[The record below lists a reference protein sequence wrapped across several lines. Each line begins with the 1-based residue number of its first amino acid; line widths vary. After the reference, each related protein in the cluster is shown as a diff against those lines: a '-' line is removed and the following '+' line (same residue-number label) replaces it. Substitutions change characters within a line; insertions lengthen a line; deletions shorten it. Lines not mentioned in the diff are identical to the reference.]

1 MANIK
6 FSQFT
11 NQPAADTTYLVGFD
25 GTANTN
31 YTKAQVKTWLTT
43 GSNAIP
49 TLYSADGILSGARTV
64 DLSTFDLTFDGSSNG
79 RIIYSGVGE
88 ANNYA
93 LVSSATGEA
102 SWGILQEA
110 GGGTGITS
118 YTEGQILYSDAS
130 DSLATLDIG
139 TVGKVLKVT
148 GTAPNLIPGWVDETN
163 TTYTGGT
170 DIGINVSNVISHD
183 AITNTGATASS
194 TLTAGDTFT
203 AINSVTVSAQGHL
216 TGQTVETYTLPGDI
230 DTGLTSVTYAI
241 GTGQTTPLS
250 GVITSR
256 ALELTSNKYGG
267 TNQIGYV
274 PEGGTSSDFLRGD
287 GTWVT
292 PTDTTYSAMTTSVL
306 GLGKLMY
313 TTGSTPAA
321 EAQSVTAGRTY
332 GITENASSQLIV
344 NVPWLN
350 TTYSTFTGADGTSAG
365 TEGLVPQPTAT
376 DNVKFLTGAAT
387 WAVPTDTTDNAVG
400 AAGQLQYTNGSG
412 VFQATSDMVYT
423 TDQLKVQNTLYLDGN
438 GSGAGIVK
446 LGCEAA
452 GASHYVG
459 LEGPTHSG
467 ANAYI
472 IKFPDAT
479 PTANQVLKVNT
490 VASSTANMIWAADTN
505 TNTNIGDTD
514 LTLDASRTLDLS
526 ASQNLTFIGSGTSKI
541 TFSNTGGVQL
551 DEDTTFKKNAI
562 VEGQGYTELVT
573 TTYSSTLALDFNDSN
588 VQTIEL
594 TGNITLS
601 APLNVKLGA
610 TYILILKQGGSG
622 GHSVTLHSSMKL
634 PANATFVPTAAAGKA
649 DVLTMIA
656 YSSSVLMT
664 VATLNLAT
672 S

>member
-11 NQPAADTTYLVGFD
+11 NQAAADTTYLVGFD
-25 GTANTN
+25 GAVNTN
-31 YTKAQVKTWLTT
+31 YTKAQVATWLTT
-43 GSNAIP
+43 GTNPIP
-49 TLYSADGILSGARTV
+49 TLYSADGTLTVNRTV
-64 DLSTFDLTFDGSSNG
+64 TLSTFDLIFSGASTG

-88 ANNYA
+88 AEGYA
-93 LVSSATGEA
+93 LVSSATGVA
-102 SWGILQEA
+102 SWGALQEV
-110 GGGTGITS
+110 GGGTGITT
-118 YTEGQILYSDAS
+118 YTQGQILYSDAS
-130 DSLATLDIG
+130 NSLATLDIG
-139 TVGKVLKVT
+139 TIGKVLKVT

-183 AITNTGATASS
+183 TITNTGATASS
-194 TLTAGDTFT
+194 TLSAGDTFT

-216 TGQTVETYTLPGDI
+216 TGQTVETYTLPDDI
-230 DTGLTSVTYAI
+230 DTGLTSVTYAV

-250 GVITSR
+250 STITGR
-256 ALELTSNKYGG
+256 ALEITSNKYGG
-267 TNQIGYV
+267 TNQVGYV
-274 PEGGTSSDFLRGD
+274 PEGGTAVDFLRGD

-292 PTDTTYSAMTTSVL
+292 PT
-306 GLGKLMY
+306 
-313 TTGSTPAA
+313 
-321 EAQSVTAGRTY
+321 
-332 GITENASSQLIV
+332 
-344 NVPWLN
+344 N
-350 TTYSTFTGADGTSAG
+350 TTYSTFTGADGTNPGA
-365 TEGLVPQPTAT
+365 EGLVPQPTAT
-376 DNVKFLTGAAT
+376 DNVKFLKGDGT
-387 WAVPTDTTDNAVG
+387 WAVPTDTTDNAAG
-400 AAGQLQYTNGSG
+400 AVGQLQYTTGSG
-412 VFQATSDMVYT
+412 VFAATSDMVYT
-423 TDQLKVQNTLYLDGN
+423 TDQLKVQNSIYLDGN
-438 GSGAGIVK
+438 GTDAGIVK
-446 LGCEAA
+446 LGCESA

-472 IKFPDAT
+472 IKFPDVT

-490 VASSTANMIWAADTN
+490 VVSSTANMIWAADTN
-505 TNTNIGDTD
+505 TNTNIGNTD
-514 LTLDASRTLDLS
+514 LTLDASRTLGLGSNKD
-526 ASQNLTFIGSGTSKI
+526 LTFTGSGTSKI
-541 TFSNTGGVQL
+541 TFSNTGGVQI

-562 VEGQGYTELVT
+562 VEGQGYTELAT
-573 TTYSSTLALDFNDSN
+573 TAYSSTLALDFNDSN

-634 PANATFVPTAAAGKA
+634 PSNATFVPTAAAGKA

>member
-11 NQPAADTTYLVGFD
+11 NQAAADTTYLVGFD
-25 GTANTN
+25 GSANTN
-31 YTKAQVKTWLTT
+31 YTKAQVKAWLTT

-64 DLSTFDLTFDGSSNG
+64 DLSTFDLTFNGASNG

-118 YTEGQILYSDAS
+118 YTKGQILYSDAS
-130 DSLATLDIG
+130 GSLATLAIG

-148 GTAPNLIPGWVDETN
+148 GTAPDLIPGWVDETN

-183 AITNTGATASS
+183 TITNTGATASS
-194 TLTAGDTFT
+194 TLSAGDIFT

-216 TGQTVETYTLPGDI
+216 TGQTVETYTLPDDI
-230 DTGLTSVTYAI
+230 DTGLTSVTYAV

-250 GVITSR
+250 GTITSR

-267 TNQIGYV
+267 TSQIGYV
-274 PEGGTSSDFLRGD
+274 PEGGANTTFLRGD

-292 PTDTTYSAMTTSVL
+292 
-306 GLGKLMY
+306 
-313 TTGSTPAA
+313 
-321 EAQSVTAGRTY
+321 
-332 GITENASSQLIV
+332 
-344 NVPWLN
+344 
-350 TTYSTFTGADGTSAG
+350 
-365 TEGLVPQPTAT
+365 
-376 DNVKFLTGAAT
+376 
-387 WAVPTDTTDNAVG
+387 PTDTTDNAVG

-490 VASSTANMIWAADTN
+490 VVSSTANMIWAADTD
-505 TNTNIGDTD
+505 TNTNIANTD

-526 ASQNLTFIGSGTSKI
+526 ANQDLTFTGSGTSKI
-541 TFSNTGGVQL
+541 TFSNTGGVQI

-573 TTYSSTLALDFNDSN
+573 TAYSSALALDFNDSN

>member
-11 NQPAADTTYLVGFD
+11 NQAAADTTYLVGFD
-25 GTANTN
+25 GSANTN
-31 YTKAQVKTWLTT
+31 YTKAQVKAWLTT

-64 DLSTFDLTFDGSSNG
+64 DLSTFDLTFNGASNG

-118 YTEGQILYSDAS
+118 YTKGQILYSDAS
-130 DSLATLDIG
+130 GSLATLAIG

-148 GTAPNLIPGWVDETN
+148 GTAPDLIPGWVDETN

-183 AITNTGATASS
+183 TITNTGATASS
-194 TLTAGDTFT
+194 TLSAGDTFT

-216 TGQTVETYTLPGDI
+216 TGQTVETYTLPDDI
-230 DTGLTSVTYAI
+230 DTGLTSVTYAV

-250 GVITSR
+250 GTITSR

-267 TNQIGYV
+267 TSQIGYV
-274 PEGGTSSDFLRGD
+274 PEGGANTTFLRGD

-292 PTDTTYSAMTTSVL
+292 
-306 GLGKLMY
+306 
-313 TTGSTPAA
+313 
-321 EAQSVTAGRTY
+321 
-332 GITENASSQLIV
+332 
-344 NVPWLN
+344 
-350 TTYSTFTGADGTSAG
+350 
-365 TEGLVPQPTAT
+365 
-376 DNVKFLTGAAT
+376 
-387 WAVPTDTTDNAVG
+387 PTDTTDNAVG

-526 ASQNLTFIGSGTSKI
+526 ANQDLTFIGSGTSKI

-573 TTYSSTLALDFNDSN
+573 TAYSSALALDFNDSN